1 LTRRRVIAARFPAI
15 TGFLGHAGQVERTEL
30 VGDFTAT
37 TTTVMATVNVEDIL
51 RGGGQ
56 GP

>member
-1 LTRRRVIAARFPAI
+1 MQLRTGQDFCRVEPR
-15 TGFLGHAGQVERTEL
+15 FLGHAEQAKRAEL
-30 VGDFTAT
+30 VGDFAATTAT
-37 TTTVMATVNVEDIL
+37 VVATVNVEDIL